1 LAQIRKC
8 MGQTALKEVAIDGAM
23 KKIEAEGG
31 AIDLSLLKA
40 EKL

>member
-1 LAQIRKC
+1 MQS
-8 MGQTALKEVAIDGAM
+8 M

-40 EKL
+40 EKIEKAHLFNHYPS